1 MLYGLYLSA
10 QGADVQ
16 SLRQDVLAN
25 NIANASTTAF
35 KRDYAV
41 IQGHPTFDLR
51 NGLQKDDATQ
61 RNRSTGGVSLGH
73 IATNHETA
81 AHERSGR
88 PLDVA
93 LSGPGFLQVRKGDE
107 ELLTRNGKL
116 TRSEIGELVMEDTGL
131 PVLSTA
137 GAAIEIPDNVQ
148 RITIDEL
155 GNLIAFDA
163 LGNPAYSNSLSV
175 VGTDVTKLEKLGQS
189 LYRAHA
195 PVEANFETRVRQGFI
210 EASGVSPIK
219 EMTAMIEASRTFEAN
234 INMIRMQDES
244 LGRLLQSVGG

>member
-35 KRDYAV
+35 KRDHAL

-51 NGLQKDDATQ
+51 KGLVKDDDAQ
-61 RNRSTGGVSLGH
+61 RNRSTGGVSLAR
-73 IATNHETA
+73 IATNFATGS
-81 AHERSGR
+81 HERSGR
-88 PLDVA
+88 PFDVA
-93 LSGPGFLQVRKGDE
+93 LSGPGFMRVRSGDE
-107 ELLTRNGKL
+107 ELLTRNGRL

-131 PVLSTA
+131 PILSTA

-148 RITIDEL
+148 RITIDDR
-155 GNLIAFDA
+155 GNLLGFDA
-163 LGNPAYSNSLSV
+163 NGVPAYSNALDI
-175 VGTDVTKLEKLGQS
+175 VGTETQKLEKLGQS
-189 LYRAHA
+189 LYRAHG
-195 PVEANFETRVRQGFI
+195 PVEPSFETHVRQGYI
-210 EASGVSPIK
+210 ESSGVSPIK
-219 EMTAMIEASRTFEAN
+219 EMTGMIESSRTFEAN

>member
-16 SLRQDVLAN
+16 SLRQDVIAN

-35 KRDYAV
+35 KRDFAV
-41 IQGHPTFDLR
+41 IQGHQTFDLR
-51 NGLQKDDATQ
+51 KGMQQDDEAQ
-61 RNRSTGGVSLGH
+61 RNRSTGGVSLGR
-73 IATNHETA
+73 IATNFETA
-81 AHERSGR
+81 SHERSGR

-93 LSGPGFLQVRKGDE
+93 LSGNGFLQVRSGDE
-107 ELLTRNGKL
+107 ELLTRNGRM

-131 PVLSTA
+131 PVMSTA

-163 LGNPAYSNSLSV
+163 QGTPAYSNQLGLV
-175 VGTDVTKLEKLGQS
+175 ATDVTQLEKRGQS

-195 PVEANFETRVRQGFI
+195 PVEATFDTRVRQGFV

-219 EMTAMIEASRTFEAN
+219 EMTGMIEASRTFEAN

-244 LGRLLQSVGG
+244 LGRLLQAVGS